1 MFSVE
6 KCFIFTAD
14 SIFTEQSCSAFANG
28 QQSAAKSTLEARE
41 DASALGSC
49 TSPSQDVQKI
59 AEQRSASGT
68 SKVAAFFVRSREIQV
83 ECVKNIYY
91 L

>member
-1 MFSVE
+1 M
-6 KCFIFTAD
+6 FTAD

-28 QQSAAKSTLEARE
+28 QQSAAKSTLEAKE

-59 AEQRSASGT
+59 TELTALSVRDVQSRSFFRKKSGN
-68 SKVAAFFVRSREIQV
+68 SSR
-83 ECVKNIYY
+83 
-91 L
+91 LR